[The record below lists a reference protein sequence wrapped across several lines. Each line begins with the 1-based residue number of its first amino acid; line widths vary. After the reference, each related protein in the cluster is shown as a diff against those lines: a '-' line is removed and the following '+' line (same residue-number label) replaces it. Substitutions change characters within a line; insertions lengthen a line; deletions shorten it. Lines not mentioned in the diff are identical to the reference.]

1 MITIP
6 SAIYVQII
14 KRIEHL
20 ESHVEALEKF
30 QVLHLLK
37 RLEKLELEKME
48 VSAAGSAAGG
58 SAAPVEPVL
67 AAAEEPPSKKAR
79 LQSAETLD
87 DDALKMLDAVKEVA
101 VAEVAVAEDA
111 KWSVWNEAKRQAL
124 KMLVRE
130 GVTIAERGPMRK
142 GTMWYGKTKILH
154 EQMMKKMGGGGGM
167 FGQNTGGG
175 MLGQNTLFGQNT
187 GSGLFGQNTGES
199 RRIVPPTRG

>member
-1 MITIP
+1 MEAPKQVPQMITIP

-124 KMLVRE
+124 KMLDRE
-130 GVTIAERGPMRK
+130 GVTVAERGPMRK
-142 GTMWYGKTKILH
+142 GTLWYAKTKILH
-154 EQMMKKMGGGGGM
+154 EQMMMKMKMEKKEQVVEQASPDAEGRRAEKSASD
-167 FGQNTGGG
+167 
-175 MLGQNTLFGQNT
+175 
-187 GSGLFGQNTGES
+187 SGTSGTS
-199 RRIVPPTRG
+199 DSD